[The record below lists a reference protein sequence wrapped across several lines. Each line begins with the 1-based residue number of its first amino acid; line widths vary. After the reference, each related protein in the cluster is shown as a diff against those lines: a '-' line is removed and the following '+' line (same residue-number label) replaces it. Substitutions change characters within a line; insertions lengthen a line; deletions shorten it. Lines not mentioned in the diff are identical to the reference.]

1 MPALPTGGGVGGFTV
16 IVSRR
21 SAVERPPTTLKV
33 VRGSFDRPQPS
44 GASAAQDDGGS
55 FFDRAA
61 LENIMTASI
70 LEAFPSQPQSHAI
83 SLPAKTFTG
92 DFWFTHR
99 TPDRLWFALGDVA
112 GKGLPA
118 AIVMAMIQEEL
129 EHRIASC
136 ARAGCDP
143 ATTMRRLDQFLKPLL
158 PSNRFA
164 TAVIG
169 WLDNDGTMALV
180 NAGHCPPLIVRANG
194 QIEEI
199 DSTGPVAG
207 IVPNSRWHST
217 TIDLAPGDLV
227 VLYSDGVIESADG
240 DDFGIDGIQ
249 SALPPSTCPRIVAAA
264 IVEAATRHRGETRY
278 DDLTVMVIAAG

>member
-1 MPALPTGGGVGGFTV
+1 
-16 IVSRR
+16 
-21 SAVERPPTTLKV
+21 
-33 VRGSFDRPQPS
+33 
-44 GASAAQDDGGS
+44 
-55 FFDRAA
+55 
-61 LENIMTASI
+61 MTA
-70 LEAFPSQPQSHAI
+70 LAFAPVFPQSHAI

-169 WLDNDGTMALV
+169 WLTNDGSLTLV
-180 NAGHCPPLIVRANG
+180 NAGHCPPMIVRANG

-199 DSTGPVAG
+199 DSTGPVVG
-207 IVPNSRWHST
+207 IVPKSRWHST
-217 TIDLAPGDLV
+217 TIDLAPGELV
-227 VLYSDGVIESADG
+227 VLYSDGVIESPSLAG
-240 DDFGIDGIQ
+240 CDFGFEGIVQ
-249 SALPPSTCPRIVAAA
+249 SLPSSQSPRAVATA
-264 IVEAATRHRGETRY
+264 IVDAATRHAVGNPQY
-278 DDLTVMVIAAG
+278 DDLTVMVIGA